1 MARHTITFKEGNCK
15 LRFDDYIKITFNTD
29 SSGGDT
35 AAINNHDYPM
45 YVAYKDSVLRY
56 LDAGEIVAGQ
66 TVVGQF
72 KGNKI
77 ILYASDFPSSGDGP
91 VDPSVKRSMWL
102 YRNTMIDYPSIYQYI
117 YLKPYMTQDD
127 NIVNPNST
135 YTISFGND
143 SLNNIDESA
152 RKKIAAIVFDDVRN
166 NGIRRIVPLV
176 DTDRKYLTIND
187 VIEAMTYAND
197 TNNISVVY
205 TEYVKHDNFMVA
217 AFVARAAHAKEPTA
231 NTKLVFN
238 YAKNL
243 TGTESVTYGSA
254 VTQDITTTVTH
265 DYMGHGTSN
274 ADEDNTIYTLSG
286 FCDRKMPTSI
296 HIVKASSTDKDNGY
310 NNMAHSNGSKIH
322 VLGLYKSTNGE
333 IINPKNN
340 KKTDINIARVAK
352 SYKIAK
358 FDGIN
363 LASDEDS
370 TIGVN
375 ENYWLLPD
383 LNSLI
388 NIYNHLVNNT
398 ELIEPTESELHSTSN
413 YKYKS
418 SNNVDIN
425 ALDGITI
432 YCANT
437 PDDSVINIIRDIN
450 NSTTGHL
457 KINLIDGGRSLT
469 KSRYATE
476 LFNQISVFKS
486 NSNTDKITVFPW
498 DNTWTDHM
506 LEKKLLVKGN
516 TLDVLRTKLS
526 GQVNYDKVLN
536 ESNTATVET
545 VLIGL
550 DDFSNFEAKYKE
562 LKKVY
567 TVNATHK
574 LEFFDSRYNILN
586 DDITPSNKTSDDIE
600 PTDNHRYNIDLNS
613 SQGLFPTIQGTSCLP
628 SLSKLEDGDIIYVTF
643 NQANINTTFSPI
655 RVTQTPVMFACKSYK
670 NRENMDNFTYPLVDE
685 NMNYIPYDAIVGG
698 ITLKLKFRHIIS
710 TANED
715 FGYFL
720 LLSSDR
726 PITSH
731 IYNEC
736 YKMYPN
742 LDIVTGDNYILAA
755 ESDGSISLHRDDTF
769 DTTDLWPHPT
779 LPSKDNTRFINVKG
793 SFLHDLI
800 PYTYMVYRVIV
811 PVQSHSS
818 DNNILN
824 NTTPIPMPNPGNRLR
839 VFKRDKK
846 VEYKDP
852 VHFYTVNVHNTI
864 DFAKYTVEQYCIIQP
879 DTGISD
885 TVRIY
890 PSVRNLIN
898 YYTRKKQG
906 RGFNTDLQAGITVHI
921 GD

>member
-117 YLKPYMTQDD
+117 YLKPYMTQDA
-127 NIVNPNST
+127 NLVNPNST

-143 SLNNIDESA
+143 SLNNIDESV

-187 VIEAMTYAND
+187 VIEAMTYANN
-197 TNNISVVY
+197 TNNISVEY

-217 AFVARAAHAKEPTA
+217 AFVASAAHAKEPTA

-243 TGTESVTYGSA
+243 AGTESMTYGSA
-254 VTQDITTTVTH
+254 VTQDITTIVTH
-265 DYMGHGTSN
+265 DYMGHGTAN

-310 NNMAHSNGSKIH
+310 NDMAHSNGSKIH

-340 KKTDINIARVAK
+340 AKTDINIARVAK

-358 FDGIN
+358 FDDIN

-370 TIGVN
+370 AIGIN

-383 LNSLI
+383 LDSLI

-398 ELIEPTESELHSTSN
+398 ELIEPTESELHSTSS

-418 SNNVDIN
+418 SNDVDIN
-425 ALDGITI
+425 TLDGITI

-450 NSTTGHL
+450 NSTAGHL

-536 ESNTATVET
+536 ESNTTTVET

-586 DDITPSNKTSDDIE
+586 DDITPSSKTLEDTTPTADHTYTTVWNVNTFVNGFQCLRKLSNVNDDDIVTVTFLDRDNVANISRDSE
-600 PTDNHRYNIDLNS
+600 RPAMFVPSTANVNNTWTHPIVDTNFSYVSYRSLVGKTLKLRFRQVMKTATVDFGYYMILDDMSTVFSHRNGFALYDTINYFNTDNYTMTTNRSGEIAFYRDDYNYNDTWPNMLKPPAIDEPLMATTNID
-613 SQGLFPTIQGTSCLP
+613 
-628 SLSKLEDGDIIYVTF
+628 Y
-643 NQANINTTFSPI
+643 ANINAIIPENVCRVLLPTTDRDKHLYTTLAFP
-655 RVTQTPVMFACKSYK
+655 QGP
-670 NRENMDNFTYPLVDE
+670 NRYPLHCLR
-685 NMNYIPYDAIVGG
+685 NGKLYNTGAGNAIS
-698 ITLKLKFRHIIS
+698 FRLC
-710 TANED
+710 NV
-715 FGYFL
+715 
-720 LLSSDR
+720 SD
-726 PITSH
+726 
-731 IYNEC
+731 Y
-736 YKMYPN
+736 
-742 LDIVTGDNYILAA
+742 A
-755 ESDGSISLHRDDTF
+755 
-769 DTTDLWPHPT
+769 
-779 LPSKDNTRFINVKG
+779 
-793 SFLHDLI
+793 
-800 PYTYMVYRVIV
+800 
-811 PVQSHSS
+811 
-818 DNNILN
+818 
-824 NTTPIPMPNPGNRLR
+824 
-839 VFKRDKK
+839 
-846 VEYKDP
+846 
-852 VHFYTVNVHNTI
+852 
-864 DFAKYTVEQYCIIQP
+864 DFAKYTVEQYAILALS
-879 DTGISD
+879 GSSFEYN
-885 TVRIY
+885 VY
-890 PSVRNLIN
+890 PAIRNLIN
-898 YYTRKKQG
+898 YYTKKKQG
-906 RGFNTDLQAGITVHI
+906 VSYDTKLTGTFSVN
-921 GD
+921 

>member
-117 YLKPYMTQDD
+117 YLKPYMSQDD

-135 YTISFGND
+135 YTISFSND

-152 RKKIAAIVFDDVRN
+152 RKKIAVIVFDDVRN

-187 VIEAMTYAND
+187 VIEAMTYVNG
-197 TNNISVVY
+197 TNNISVEY

-217 AFVARAAHAKEPTA
+217 AFIASAAHAKEPTA

-243 TGTESVTYGSA
+243 AGTESMTYGSA
-254 VTQDITTTVTH
+254 VTQDITATVTH
-265 DYMGHGTSN
+265 DYMGHGTAN

-296 HIVKASSTDKDNGY
+296 HIVKSSSTDKDNGY
-310 NNMAHSNGSKIH
+310 NDMAHSNGSKIH

-340 KKTDINIARVAK
+340 TKTDINIARVAK

-358 FDGIN
+358 FDDIN

-370 TIGVN
+370 AIGIN

-383 LNSLI
+383 LDSLI

-398 ELIEPTESELHSTSN
+398 ELIEPTESELHSTAT

-418 SNNVDIN
+418 SNDVDIN
-425 ALDGITI
+425 TLDGVTI

-450 NSTTGHL
+450 NSTAGHL

-536 ESNTATVET
+536 ESNTTTVET

-550 DDFSNFEAKYKE
+550 SDFSNFEAKYKE

-586 DDITPSNKTSDDIE
+586 DDITPSTTTIDDVT
-600 PTDNHRYNIDLNS
+600 PTAEHTYAINWTYGMDVN
-613 SQGLFPTIQGTSCLP
+613 GFKCLHK
-628 SLSKLEDGDIIYVTF
+628 LSNVKDGDILTITFADRDNIVNITASGQLPAMFVPSDANVDNTWAHPIVDTNFNYV
-643 NQANINTTFSPI
+643 
-655 RVTQTPVMFACKSYK
+655 SYRSLAGK
-670 NRENMDNFTYPLVDE
+670 
-685 NMNYIPYDAIVGG
+685 
-698 ITLKLKFRHIIS
+698 TLKIRFRQVMKS
-710 TANED
+710 ATVN
-715 FGYFL
+715 FGYYMILDDMSTVF
-720 LLSSDR
+720 
-726 PITSH
+726 SH
-731 IYNEC
+731 RNGFALYGTIDYFN
-736 YKMYPN
+736 
-742 LDIVTGDNYILAA
+742 TDNYTMTTNNSGEIVFY
-755 ESDGSISLHRDDTF
+755 RDDYNYNDTWPNMVKPLAVNEPAMAHAVINHT
-769 DTTDLWPHPT
+769 DANTLIPEDICRILLPTTDYDKHLHTTVPFPQGPNKYTVHC
-779 LPSKDNTRFINVKG
+779 LRNGKLYNT
-793 SFLHDLI
+793 
-800 PYTYMVYRVIV
+800 
-811 PVQSHSS
+811 
-818 DNNILN
+818 DNNYLS
-824 NTTPIPMPNPGNRLR
+824 
-839 VFKRDKK
+839 FKLCNVSD
-846 VEYKDP
+846 
-852 VHFYTVNVHNTI
+852 YT
-864 DFAKYTVEQYCIIQP
+864 DFAKYTVEQYAILAV
-879 DTGISD
+879 ISG
-885 TVRIY
+885 TAYVNNVY
-890 PSVRNLIN
+890 PAIRNLIN
-898 YYTRKKQG
+898 YYTKKKQG
-906 RGFNTDLQAGITVHI
+906 VSYDTKLTGTFSVN
-921 GD
+921 

>member
-15 LRFDDYIKITFNTD
+15 LRFNDYIKITFNTD

-45 YVAYKDSVLRY
+45 YVAYKDSLLRY

-77 ILYASDFPSSGDGP
+77 VLYASDFPAVGDGP

-117 YLKPYMTQDD
+117 YLKPYMSEDAD
-127 NIVNPNST
+127 IVNPNST
-135 YTISFGND
+135 YTISFSSN
-143 SLNNIDESA
+143 SLNNIDENS
-152 RKKIAAIVFDDVRN
+152 RKKIAAIIFDDVRN

-187 VIEAMTYAND
+187 VIEAMTYSNG
-197 TNNISVVY
+197 TNNISVTY
-205 TEYVKHDNFMVA
+205 TEYVKQDNFIVA
-217 AFVARAAHAKEPTA
+217 AFVTNATHAKEPTA

-243 TGTESVTYGSA
+243 AGTESMTYGSA
-254 VTQDITTTVTH
+254 VTQDITTPITH
-265 DYMGHGTSN
+265 DYMGHGTAN
-274 ADEDNTIYTLSG
+274 ADEDNTIYTLLG

-310 NNMAHSNGSKIH
+310 NDMAHSNGSRIH

-358 FDGIN
+358 FDDIN
-363 LASDEDS
+363 LASDEYS
-370 TIGVN
+370 AVGVN

-398 ELIEPTESELHSTSN
+398 ELEEPTESELHSTAD

-418 SNNVDIN
+418 SSNVAVND
-425 ALDGITI
+425 LDGITI

-476 LFNQISVFKS
+476 LFDQIKVFKS
-486 NSNTDKITVFPW
+486 NTNTDKTTVFPW

-536 ESNTATVET
+536 ESNTTTVET

-567 TVNATHK
+567 TVDATHK

-586 DDITPSNKTSDDIE
+586 DDITPSTKTLEDIKPTADHTYTINWNDNTLVNGFKCLRKLSNVNNNDILTVTFTDKDNIVNTSKDSEYPAMFVPTSANVNNTWAHPIVDVNFNYVSYRSLVGKTLKLRFRQVMKTATVDFGYYMILDDISTVFAHRSGFALYNTIE
-600 PTDNHRYNIDLNS
+600 YFNTDNYTITTNRYSGEISFYRDDYNYNDAWPNMLNPAEIDNPSSAVANIDN
-613 SQGLFPTIQGTSCLP
+613 
-628 SLSKLEDGDIIYVTF
+628 
-643 NQANINTTFSPI
+643 ANINAIIPENVC
-655 RVTQTPVMFACKSYK
+655 RV
-670 NRENMDNFTYPLVDE
+670 
-685 NMNYIPYDAIVGG
+685 
-698 ITLKLKFRHIIS
+698 
-710 TANED
+710 
-715 FGYFL
+715 L
-720 LLSSDR
+720 L
-726 PITSH
+726 P
-731 IYNEC
+731 
-736 YKMYPN
+736 
-742 LDIVTGDNYILAA
+742 
-755 ESDGSISLHRDDTF
+755 
-769 DTTDLWPHPT
+769 TTDDDKHL
-779 LPSKDNTRFINVKG
+779 
-793 SFLHDLI
+793 
-800 PYTYMVYRVIV
+800 YTTTPFPQGPNRYPIHCLRNGKLY
-811 PVQSHSS
+811 
-818 DNNILN
+818 
-824 NTTPIPMPNPGNRLR
+824 NTTSESNAISFNLC
-839 VFKRDKK
+839 
-846 VEYKDP
+846 
-852 VHFYTVNVHNTI
+852 NVSDYA
-864 DFAKYTVEQYCIIQP
+864 DFAKYTVEQYAILAMSGSSF
-879 DTGISD
+879 TFN
-885 TVRIY
+885 VY
-890 PSVRNLIN
+890 PAIRNLIN
-898 YYTRKKQG
+898 YYTKKKQG
-906 RGFNTDLQAGITVHI
+906 VSYDTNLTGKFSVK
-921 GD
+921 